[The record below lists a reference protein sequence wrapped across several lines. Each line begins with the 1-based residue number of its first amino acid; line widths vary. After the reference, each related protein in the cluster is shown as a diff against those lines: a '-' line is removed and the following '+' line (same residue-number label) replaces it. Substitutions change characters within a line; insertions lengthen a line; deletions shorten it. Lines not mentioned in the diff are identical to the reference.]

1 MSPVSNQPESPKS
14 TRVESASPE
23 EPLSSPM
30 TEASPMTEVSGPP
43 PKLVRPPSRPA
54 IVEKPVPAATSPGS
68 SGPSAVTRNTVP
80 PVPEVII
87 PPPEENDGRLRPIPP
102 PSEPTQYR
110 AIGVVRGTYQPSD
123 EQYTRG
129 EMLMADGSRVE
140 AVLLGRVM
148 SLVKNH
154 LALDQEHVWV
164 VYPRTREREE
174 TLHLQIVG
182 VWEPENLTQRET
194 DEASADSSSEEAIVE
209 EAIVEEPIVEEP
221 IVDAAEDTEAVA
233 DYVPSSEVDTDGFSI
248 RGEIVLHE
256 PDHGRVVVRIHQ
268 VLRKKGEKEP
278 SMKFF
283 KLNLDG
289 DLKGKV
295 LGYFWDLKVR
305 RQDQNL
311 VIQNGTSI
319 TLVMPCKYPKRPM
332 GFRRPG
338 SGGGGGGGFRKD
350 GGGGGGRGGDRS
362 FAPRNEGPPPVRKEG
377 VEAPSKPVIKKRD
390 AASETTEVESA
401 PIES

>member
-1 MSPVSNQPESPKS
+1 MSPVSNQPESLKS
-14 TRVESASPE
+14 TRTDDASTE
-23 EPLSSPM
+23 ELLSTP
-30 TEASPMTEVSGPP
+30 TTEVGGPP
-43 PKLVRPPSRPA
+43 PKLVRPPSRPV
-54 IVEKPVPAATSPGS
+54 IVEKPVPAATPST
-68 SGPSAVTRNTVP
+68 PSAASKSAP
-80 PVPEVII
+80 PVPEVVIT
-87 PPPEENDGRLRPIPP
+87 PPEVTDGRLRPIPP

-182 VWEPENLTQRET
+182 VWEPENLTQSNGGADGE
-194 DEASADSSSEEAIVE
+194 ADSDLSEQDGSEGAETEQE
-209 EAIVEEPIVEEP
+209 ETVAPAKGADTIEPKE
-221 IVDAAEDTEAVA
+221 
-233 DYVPSSEVDTDGFSI
+233 YVPSSEVDTDGFSI

-256 PDHGRVVVRIHQ
+256 PDRGKVVVRIHQ

-283 KLNLDG
+283 KLNLEG
-289 DLKGKV
+289 DLRGKV
-295 LGYFWDLKVR
+295 LGYFWDLKVK
-305 RQDQNL
+305 RQDQSL

-319 TLVMPCKYPKRPM
+319 TLVMPSKYPKRPT

-338 SGGGGGGGFRKD
+338 TGGGGFRKGGD
-350 GGGGGGRGGDRS
+350 GPGRGGDRS
-362 FAPRNEGPPPVRKEG
+362 FTPRNNNQDGPPPVRKEG
-377 VEAPSKPVIKKRD
+377 VAAPPKPVIKRRD
-390 AASETTEVESA
+390 ETDVQASVTDS
-401 PIES
+401 

>member
-1 MSPVSNQPESPKS
+1 MSPVSNQPESSKS
-14 TRVESASPE
+14 TRVENASLE
-23 EPLSSPM
+23 EPLSSP
-30 TEASPMTEVSGPP
+30 TTEVSGPP
-43 PKLVRPPSRPA
+43 PKLVRPPSRPV
-54 IVEKPVPAATSPGS
+54 IVEKPVPASIPSDPGGLS
-68 SGPSAVTRNTVP
+68 LPERNRP
-80 PVPEVII
+80 PVPEVVI
-87 PPPEENDGRLRPIPP
+87 PPPEETDGRLRPIPP

-182 VWEPENLTQRET
+182 VWEPENLTQRAT
-194 DEASADSSSEEAIVE
+194 DEASADATVE
-209 EAIVEEPIVEEP
+209 ESIVEEPTQEP
-221 IVDAAEDTEAVA
+221 IVETVQETAA

-256 PDHGRVVVRIHQ
+256 PDQGRVVVRIHQ

-289 DLKGKV
+289 NLKGKV

-305 RQDQNL
+305 RQDQSL

-338 SGGGGGGGFRKD
+338 SGGGNGFRKGGD
-350 GGGGGGRGGDRS
+350 GASKGGDRS
-362 FAPRNEGPPPVRKEG
+362 GPRNEGPPPVRKEG
-377 VEAPSKPVIKKRD
+377 VEAPSKPVIKRRD
-390 AASETTEVESA
+390 AASETTEAESVST
-401 PIES
+401 ES

>member
-1 MSPVSNQPESPKS
+1 MSPVSNQPDSSKS
-14 TRVESASPE
+14 TRVEKASLE

-30 TEASPMTEVSGPP
+30 TEVGGSP
-43 PKLVRPPSRPA
+43 PKLVRPPSRPT
-54 IVEKPVPAATSPGS
+54 IVEKPVPAATSTSS
-68 SGPSAVTRNTVP
+68 SGPSAVTRNVP
-80 PVPEVII
+80 PVPEIII
-87 PPPEENDGRLRPIPP
+87 PPPEETDGRLRPIPP

-110 AIGVVRGTYQPSD
+110 AIGVVRGTYQPSE
-123 EQYTRG
+123 EQSTRG

-194 DEASADSSSEEAIVE
+194 HTASDSGAESRTDSIAEESNLQE
-209 EAIVEEPIVEEP
+209 SNRQEPIVEANPETQ
-221 IVDAAEDTEAVA
+221 VAA
-233 DYVPSSEVDTDGFSI
+233 DYVLSSEVDTDGFSI

-256 PDHGRVVVRIHQ
+256 PDQGRVVVRIHQ

-338 SGGGGGGGFRKD
+338 SGGGGSFRKS
-350 GGGGGGRGGDRS
+350 GEGAGRGGDRS
-362 FAPRNEGPPPVRKEG
+362 FGPRDEGPPPVRKEG
-377 VEAPSKPVIKKRD
+377 VEAPSKPVIKRRD
-390 AASETTEVESA
+390 AASETIEVNATSTEA
-401 PIES
+401 

>member
-1 MSPVSNQPESPKS
+1 MSPVSNQPDSSKS
-14 TRVESASPE
+14 TRVENASLE

-30 TEASPMTEVSGPP
+30 TEVGGPP

-68 SGPSAVTRNTVP
+68 SGPNVPSAPARNVP
-80 PVPEVII
+80 PVPEVVI
-87 PPPEENDGRLRPIPP
+87 PPPEETDGRLRPIPP

-194 DEASADSSSEEAIVE
+194 DEASDSGSESTSDS
-209 EAIVEEPIVEEP
+209 IVEEPTQEP
-221 IVDAAEDTEAVA
+221 IVEAAQETEPVA

-256 PDHGRVVVRIHQ
+256 PEHGRVVVRIHQ

-338 SGGGGGGGFRKD
+338 SGGGGGGFRKGGD
-350 GGGGGGRGGDRS
+350 GAGKGGDRS
-362 FAPRNEGPPPVRKEG
+362 GPRNEGPPPVRKEG
-377 VEAPSKPVIKKRD
+377 VEAPSKPVIKRRD
-390 AASETTEVESA
+390 AAIETTESDSVSTESQ
-401 PIES
+401 

>member
-1 MSPVSNQPESPKS
+1 MSPVSNQPESSKS
-14 TRVESASPE
+14 TRVENASLE

-30 TEASPMTEVSGPP
+30 TEVGGPP

-54 IVEKPVPAATSPGS
+54 IVEKPVPAATQSGS
-68 SGPSAVTRNTVP
+68 SGPNGPSAVTRNVH
-80 PVPEVII
+80 PVPEVVI
-87 PPPEENDGRLRPIPP
+87 PPPEETDGRLRPIPP

-123 EQYTRG
+123 DQYTRG

-194 DEASADSSSEEAIVE
+194 DEASDSGSESTSDSIA
-209 EAIVEEPIVEEP
+209 EEPTEEP
-221 IVDAAEDTEAVA
+221 IVDAAQEAEAVA
-233 DYVPSSEVDTDGFSI
+233 DYVPSSDVDTDGFSI

-256 PDHGRVVVRIHQ
+256 PEHGRVVVRIHQ

-338 SGGGGGGGFRKD
+338 SGGGGGGGFRKGGD
-350 GGGGGGRGGDRS
+350 GAGRGGDRS
-362 FAPRNEGPPPVRKEG
+362 FGPRNEGPPPVRKEG
-377 VEAPSKPVIKKRD
+377 VEAPSKPVIKRRD
-390 AASETTEVESA
+390 VASETTEAESTST
-401 PIES
+401 ES

>member
-14 TRVESASPE
+14 TRVENASLE

-30 TEASPMTEVSGPP
+30 TEVGGPP

-54 IVEKPVPAATSPGS
+54 IVEKPVPAATQSGS
-68 SGPSAVTRNTVP
+68 SGPNGPSAVTRNVH
-80 PVPEVII
+80 PVPEVVI
-87 PPPEENDGRLRPIPP
+87 PPPEETDGRLRPIPP

-194 DEASADSSSEEAIVE
+194 DEASDSGSESTSDSIA
-209 EAIVEEPIVEEP
+209 EEPTEEP
-221 IVDAAEDTEAVA
+221 IVDAAQEAEAVA
-233 DYVPSSEVDTDGFSI
+233 DYVPSSDVDTDGFSI

-256 PDHGRVVVRIHQ
+256 PEHGRVVVRIHQ

-338 SGGGGGGGFRKD
+338 SGGGGGGGFRKGGD
-350 GGGGGGRGGDRS
+350 GAGRGGDRS
-362 FAPRNEGPPPVRKEG
+362 FGPRNEGPPPVRKEG
-377 VEAPSKPVIKKRD
+377 VEAPSKPVIKRRD
-390 AASETTEVESA
+390 AASETTEAESTST
-401 PIES
+401 ES

>member
-1 MSPVSNQPESPKS
+1 MSPVSNQPESSKF
-14 TRVESASPE
+14 TRVENASPE

-30 TEASPMTEVSGPP
+30 TEVGAPP
-43 PKLVRPPSRPA
+43 PKLVRPPSRPV
-54 IVEKPVPAATSPGS
+54 IVEKPVSAATSPGP
-68 SGPSAVTRNTVP
+68 SGPSALARNVP

-87 PPPEENDGRLRPIPP
+87 PPPEESDGRLRPIPP

-182 VWEPENLTQRET
+182 VWEPENLTQREN
-194 DEASADSSSEEAIVE
+194 DEASDLAPDTASESAI
-209 EAIVEEPIVEEP
+209 EEPTVE
-221 IVDAAEDTEAVA
+221 VDRETVA

-256 PDHGRVVVRIHQ
+256 PEHGRVVVRIHQ

-311 VIQNGTSI
+311 VIQDGTSI

-332 GFRRPG
+332 GLRRPG
-338 SGGGGGGGFRKD
+338 SSGGGGFRKE
-350 GGGGGGRGGDRS
+350 GGGRGGDRS
-362 FAPRNEGPPPVRKEG
+362 MGPRNEGPPPVRKEG
-377 VEAPSKPVIKKRD
+377 AEVPSKPVIKRRD
-390 AASETTEVESA
+390 ATETTETESA
-401 PIES
+401 STES

>member
-1 MSPVSNQPESPKS
+1 MSPVSNQPESSKS
-14 TRVESASPE
+14 TRVENASLE
-23 EPLSSPM
+23 EPLSSPT
-30 TEASPMTEVSGPP
+30 TEVSGEVSGPP
-43 PKLVRPPSRPA
+43 PKLVRPPSRPV
-54 IVEKPVPAATSPGS
+54 IVEKPVPVAILPGLG
-68 SGPSAVTRNTVP
+68 GPSAPTRTMP
-80 PVPEVII
+80 PVPEVVI
-87 PPPEENDGRLRPIPP
+87 PPPEETDGRLRPIPP

-182 VWEPENLTQRET
+182 VWEPENLTQRAT
-194 DEASADSSSEEAIVE
+194 DEASADSTVE
-209 EAIVEEPIVEEP
+209 EETVEEPMVEEPVVEEPIAK
-221 IVDAAEDTEAVA
+221 DAQEASS

-256 PDHGRVVVRIHQ
+256 PEHGRVVVRIHQ

-283 KLNLDG
+283 KLNLNG

-338 SGGGGGGGFRKD
+338 SGGGGGGSFRKGGD
-350 GGGGGGRGGDRS
+350 GAGKGGDRS
-362 FAPRNEGPPPVRKEG
+362 SPRNEGPPPVRKEG
-377 VEAPSKPVIKKRD
+377 VEAPSKPVIKRRD
-390 AASETTEVESA
+390 TASETTESASTES
-401 PIES
+401 

>member
-1 MSPVSNQPESPKS
+1 MSPVSNQPESSKS
-14 TRVESASPE
+14 TRVENASLE

-30 TEASPMTEVSGPP
+30 TEVGGPP
-43 PKLVRPPSRPA
+43 PKLVRPPSRPV
-54 IVEKPVPAATSPGS
+54 IVEKPVAAATSLGPSGS
-68 SGPSAVTRNTVP
+68 SALTRNVP

-87 PPPEENDGRLRPIPP
+87 PPPEETDGRLRPIPP

-182 VWEPENLTQRET
+182 VWEPENLTQRES
-194 DEASADSSSEEAIVE
+194 DEASDSASDSAI
-209 EAIVEEPIVEEP
+209 EEPRVE
-221 IVDAAEDTEAVA
+221 VDRETETVA
-233 DYVPSSEVDTDGFSI
+233 DYVPSLEVDTDGFSI

-256 PDHGRVVVRIHQ
+256 PDQGRVVVRIHQ

-289 DLKGKV
+289 DLRGKV

-311 VIQNGTSI
+311 VIQDGTSI

-332 GFRRPG
+332 GLRRPG
-338 SGGGGGGGFRKD
+338 GSSGGGFRK
-350 GGGGGGRGGDRS
+350 GGESGGKGGDRS
-362 FAPRNEGPPPVRKEG
+362 MGSRNEGPPPVRKEG
-377 VEAPSKPVIKKRD
+377 VEAPSKPVIKRHD
-390 AASETTEVESA
+390 IASETTEAESA
-401 PIES
+401 PTES

>member
-1 MSPVSNQPESPKS
+1 MSPVSNQPESSKS
-14 TRVESASPE
+14 TRVENASLE
-23 EPLSSPM
+23 EPLSSP
-30 TEASPMTEVSGPP
+30 TTEVSGPP
-43 PKLVRPPSRPA
+43 PKLVRPPSRPV
-54 IVEKPVPAATSPGS
+54 IVEKPVPAATSSGS
-68 SGPSAVTRNTVP
+68 SGLSAPARNVP

-87 PPPEENDGRLRPIPP
+87 PPPEETDGRLRPIPP

-182 VWEPENLTQRET
+182 VWEPENLTQRAT
-194 DEASADSSSEEAIVE
+194 DEALADSTDEALADSTVE
-209 EAIVEEPIVEEP
+209 ESTIEESIVEEPTQEP
-221 IVDAAEDTEAVA
+221 IVETAPEALA

-256 PDHGRVVVRIHQ
+256 PDQGRVVVRIHQ

-338 SGGGGGGGFRKD
+338 SGGGGGSSFRKGGD
-350 GGGGGGRGGDRS
+350 GAGKGGDRS
-362 FAPRNEGPPPVRKEG
+362 GSPRNEGPPPVRREG
-377 VEAPSKPVIKKRD
+377 VEAPSKPVIKRRD
-390 AASETTEVESA
+390 AASETTESESVST
-401 PIES
+401 ES

>member
-1 MSPVSNQPESPKS
+1 MSPVSNQPESSKS
-14 TRVESASPE
+14 TRIEKASLE

-30 TEASPMTEVSGPP
+30 TEGGGSP
-43 PKLVRPPSRPA
+43 PKLVRPPSRPV
-54 IVEKPVPAATSPGS
+54 IVEKPVPAATSTGS
-68 SGPSAVTRNTVP
+68 SGPSAITRSGP
-80 PVPEVII
+80 PVPEIII
-87 PPPEENDGRLRPIPP
+87 PPPEETDGRLRPIPP

-110 AIGVVRGTYQPSD
+110 AIGVVRGTYQPSE
-123 EQYTRG
+123 EQPTRG

-194 DEASADSSSEEAIVE
+194 HTASDSGSESRADSI
-209 EAIVEEPIVEEP
+209 
-221 IVDAAEDTEAVA
+221 AEDSNTQESIVAANPPTQVAA
-233 DYVPSSEVDTDGFSI
+233 DYVLSSEVDTDGFSI

-338 SGGGGGGGFRKD
+338 SSGGGGSFRK
-350 GGGGGGRGGDRS
+350 GGESAGRGGDRS
-362 FAPRNEGPPPVRKEG
+362 VGPRNEGPPPVRKEG
-377 VEAPSKPVIKKRD
+377 AEVPSKPVIKRRD
-390 AASETTEVESA
+390 AATSETIDVNATSTEA
-401 PIES
+401 